1 MDILHIAAPILVGGL
16 IGYCTNYIAIKML
29 FRPKR
34 QIRLGRWKMPFT
46 PGIIPR
52 NKPRIARAVAQA
64 VSNQLLTGEDLL
76 QSVRESQLKIRLSD
90 EVAGALFSDSISIRG
105 IAQKY
110 GGESAPDEM
119 NRRISLVI
127 SEKIIDGAKK
137 IDMEQL
143 LTKFLQT
150 SLSDVLANPVV
161 AMFITPQM
169 IASIGQRLGTA
180 WKDYLDRHGK
190 EWVWPMVFK
199 EVQDFTAKSLR
210 ENMDSIHLEEGW
222 IRSMTERV
230 FDRLVETKG
239 LQLLQ
244 SLNIASVIEKKIN
257 EMEVEQLEDLVMS
270 VMKQELQAV
279 INLGAV
285 LGALIGSINIFF

>member
-1 MDILHIAAPILVGGL
+1 MNILHIAAPILVGGL

-34 QIRLGRWKMPFT
+34 QIRLGRWKLPFT

-76 QSVRESQLKIRLSD
+76 QSVRESPLKTRLSD

-105 IAQKY
+105 IAQQY
-110 GGESAPDEM
+110 GGESTPDEM
-119 NRRISLVI
+119 NRRISLMI
-127 SEKIIDGAKK
+127 SEKIIEGAKK
-137 IDMEQL
+137 IDMEQVLMKL
-143 LTKFLQT
+143 LQSSF
-150 SLSDVLANPVV
+150 SDVLSNPMI
-161 AMFITPQM
+161 AMFVTPQM
-169 IASIGQRLGTA
+169 IASIGTKLGAA
-180 WKDYLDRHGK
+180 WGEYLDRHGK
-190 EWVWPMVFK
+190 EWVWPMVFE
-199 EVQDFTAKSLR
+199 EVQGFTAKSLR
-210 ENMDSIHLEEGW
+210 ENMDSIHLEEEW
-222 IRSMTERV
+222 IRSMTERA

-244 SLNIASVIEKKIN
+244 SLDIASVIEKKIN
-257 EMEVEQLEDLVMS
+257 EMEVEQLEELVMS

-279 INLGAV
+279 INLGA
-285 LGALIGSINIFF
+285 LIGALIGIINIFL